1 MNEQIIT
8 LGNELNP
15 LKEQIN
21 ELTTNLEFEQQ
32 KAKLLHEENE
42 RIKLAALSTDE
53 QNPML
58 INILMKLLPEC
69 KNKWIN

>member
-32 KAKLLHEENE
+32 KAKLLHEEMKELNWLL
-42 RIKLAALSTDE
+42 LALMNK
-53 QNPML
+53 NPML